1 MWPNLSL
8 DTSPLLTPMQLLA
21 SGVGNNLVYIL
32 HTCAWGQDYG
42 FKFDLIV
49 WARRAHT

>member
-8 DTSPLLTPMQLLA
+8 DTSLLTPTQLLA

-32 HTCAWGQDYG
+32 HTCAWGQDYC
-42 FKFDLIV
+42 FEFDLIV